1 MNSSWFS
8 TNLVG
13 IRLPLSEVIHPLLW
27 RRRAADRAVKE
38 FATSRTDMAPP
49 SMPPPSPA
57 YLAGQRAKLV
67 SAPQAKED
75 GCGRC
80 ASLLAW
86 GDAKVPPTWCG
97 SLSRPLE
104 AVAASSSA
112 LHHYQACVGSGL
124 YFFLSLVRL
133 VPVAGSLLFLLL
145 PVPVFMPLYRRL
157 SHNRAGGYYDTLVQQ
172 LTRLPQH
179 QADIKR
185 RGCCQMSDEYRIGL
199 ERERRDGIVRA
210 CNALESALVC
220 YMIAVP
226 FLNLFPAN
234 PLEVPRTFCRP
245 LLPAQPNSTFL
256 SLSLSLS
263 LSPSPASRSPP
274 CLHRVSDPR
283 RSPTTVST
291 VGSAPTRLTA
301 VTAAY
306 SSQRPCGGSRAAS
319 GAEKRQRDGSSRWR
333 CIRRRQSDFT
343 ALTLLHPRAYR
354 TGLLRVRHASL
365 GSQSFVP
372 C

>member
-1 MNSSWFS
+1 
-8 TNLVG
+8 
-13 IRLPLSEVIHPLLW
+13 
-27 RRRAADRAVKE
+27 
-38 FATSRTDMAPP
+38 MAPP
-49 SMPPPSPA
+49 SVPPPSPA

-67 SAPQAKED
+67 PAPQAEED

-124 YFFLSLVRL
+124 YLFLSLVRL

-220 YMIAVP
+220 YMIAIP

-234 PLEVPRTFCRP
+234 PLEAPRTFCRP
-245 LLPAQPNSTFL
+245 LLPAQTNSTFL
-256 SLSLSLS
+256 SPPLLL
-263 LSPSPASRSPP
+263 PADH
-274 CLHRVSDPR
+274 HRVSDLR

-291 VGSAPTRLTA
+291 VGSAPTRLA
-301 VTAAY
+301 AGTAAC

-319 GAEKRQRDGSSRWR
+319 RAEKRQRDGSSRWR

-343 ALTLLHPRAYR
+343 ALTLLHPRAGGPDSSDTR
-354 TGLLRVRHASL
+354 RWALRASSPARNKWGGVL
-365 GSQSFVP
+365 V
-372 C
+372 

>member
-1 MNSSWFS
+1 
-8 TNLVG
+8 
-13 IRLPLSEVIHPLLW
+13 
-27 RRRAADRAVKE
+27 
-38 FATSRTDMAPP
+38 MAPP

-234 PLEVPRTFCRP
+234 PLEALAYYGLHRWIGSNPFDGRYGGLFQPEAMWRLASCQRSGEAAEGRLEP
-245 LLPAQPNSTFL
+245 LEVHP
-256 SLSLSLS
+256 
-263 LSPSPASRSPP
+263 SPS
-274 CLHRVSDPR
+274 
-283 RSPTTVST
+283 
-291 VGSAPTRLTA
+291 
-301 VTAAY
+301 
-306 SSQRPCGGSRAAS
+306 
-319 GAEKRQRDGSSRWR
+319 
-333 CIRRRQSDFT
+333 I
-343 ALTLLHPRAYR
+343 
-354 TGLLRVRHASL
+354 
-365 GSQSFVP
+365 
-372 C
+372 

>member
-1 MNSSWFS
+1 LNALWWRA
-8 TNLVG
+8 
-13 IRLPLSEVIHPLLW
+13 RLI
-27 RRRAADRAVKE
+27 
-38 FATSRTDMAPP
+38 FATSRTYMARP
-49 SMPPPSPA
+49 SVPPPSPA

-67 SAPQAKED
+67 PAPQAEED

-220 YMIAVP
+220 YMIAIP

-234 PLEVPRTFCRP
+234 PLEAPRTFCRP
-245 LLPAQPNSTFL
+245 LLPAQTNSTFL
-256 SLSLSLS
+256 SPPLLL
-263 LSPSPASRSPP
+263 PAAHHQFVTVSRIPGARLLRSPP
-274 CLHRVSDPR
+274 LDRLQPVWRPVRRPVPARGHVEARELPAER
-283 RSPTTVST
+283 RS
-291 VGSAPTRLTA
+291 GRGTA
-301 VTAAY
+301 
-306 SSQRPCGGSRAAS
+306 RAAG
-319 GAEKRQRDGSSRWR
+319 GASV
-333 CIRRRQSDFT
+333 
-343 ALTLLHPRAYR
+343 AVNLTLLR
-354 TGLLRVRHASL
+354 
-365 GSQSFVP
+365 
-372 C
+372 